1 MDNEDVR
8 AFLTLYRSHNFTK
21 AAQEV
26 GMTQS
31 ALSQRIQRMEDE
43 FNTALVIRSK
53 GRKNVE
59 FTPGGQRLYAIS
71 QQWEELYQNARSHL
85 AAKEYLP
92 VVISATNSINTYLFS
107 PFLKSYIDENHPVT
121 LTCIVNHSWEI
132 FNQLADGSIDIGL
145 SNRPASSLYKDIK
158 ATEFYRERYL
168 LISWKNL
175 DPLLHNGAIRPQE
188 LDVSEEVFVDIDPQF
203 TQWHESI
210 WGNRA
215 SLVILNCSDSVPS
228 ILEGSCRWAILP
240 YSIASFLAAQ
250 YQLNTYELIEQ
261 PPYRICYVAYHKR
274 LHSYKENVLMAFLK
288 ELHDYFKD
296 KNKV

>member
-8 AFLTLYRSHNFTK
+8 AFLTLYRLHNFTK

-31 ALSQRIQRMEDE
+31 ALSQRIQRMESE

-71 QQWEELYQNARSHL
+71 QQWEELYQNARAHL
-85 AAKEYLP
+85 AAKAYIP
-92 VVISATNSINTYLFS
+92 IVISATNSINTYLFA
-107 PFLKSYIDENHPVT
+107 PFLKRYLDENHSVM

-145 SNRPASSLYKDIK
+145 TNRPASSLYKDIA

-168 LISWKNL
+168 LISSEDL
-175 DPLLHNGAIRPQE
+175 TPLLHLGGIRPQE
-188 LDVSEEVFVDIDPQF
+188 LNVSEEVFVDIDPQF
-203 TQWHESI
+203 TQWHETI

-215 SLVILNCSDSVPS
+215 SLIILNCSDSVPS
-228 ILEGSCRWAILP
+228 LLEGSSRWAILP
-240 YSIASFLAAQ
+240 YSIASFLAEQ
-250 YQLNTYELIEQ
+250 YHLNTYELIEQ
-261 PPYRICYVAYHKR
+261 PPCRVCYAAYHKR
-274 LHSYKENVLMAFLK
+274 LHSHKESTLTTLLQ
-288 ELHDYFKD
+288 ELQDYFKD